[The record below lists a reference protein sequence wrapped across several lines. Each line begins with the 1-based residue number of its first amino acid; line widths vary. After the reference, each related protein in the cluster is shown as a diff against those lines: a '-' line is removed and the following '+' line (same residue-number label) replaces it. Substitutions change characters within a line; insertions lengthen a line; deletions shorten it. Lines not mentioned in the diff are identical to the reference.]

1 MPATSTPTSSL
12 ASSERGR
19 ALTILAAILIMLVV
33 HWLPE
38 PAPIER
44 AGDLIALTPN
54 GKACLAI
61 LAFAITL
68 WVTEAIPFAVTA
80 LFVLLLVP
88 IFGIADY
95 ATTVR
100 AGFGNTLVTFFIGVL
115 FLSTGFTRSGLGTRL
130 VLHML
135 RVVGTRTDRVLLG
148 FLVIGALLSMWITDM
163 AVAAVLLP
171 LGVGILKDAGAQAA
185 AEQLRAGADDLL
197 RLRPPHRRH
206 RDPGRRRRQ
215 SGRGRLP
222 ARAGRGGHLV
232 RALDGLRVPRS
243 AAHDPGL
250 LADPAARVPAGDRPP
265 ADRGARRSTTGSRR
279 SAVRPA
285 WRSGPSRCSPGTIT
299 TWLTTP
305 LLADLSGGL
314 INPPTQAVALGG
326 GLLLFLPGLRVLVWK
341 EAQRDMDWGGVV
353 LIVAGLSLG
362 VMVFETGAAR
372 WLAQVMLGRLA
383 DVPGV
388 LQPFI
393 IVLVVAAL
401 HMLFSSN
408 TVTGAIIMPIL
419 IALAQ
424 DLGLDVWTIAAPAAF
439 TSTLAF
445 ILVTESPTNV
455 LPYSAGYFS
464 IRDMAKVGIV
474 MDLRGGCLRHLSP
487 SWRCGPSAPVRS
499 LRRRNGAVADDAE
512 HALAGGR
519 RPAGWR
525 RDFRGSG
532 NCRNGD
538 ICWKR

>member
-1 MPATSTPTSSL
+1 MTSTPTASL

-19 ALTILAAILIMLVV
+19 ALTILVAILIMLVV
-33 HWLPE
+33 DWLPE
-38 PAPIER
+38 PAPLER
-44 AGDLIALTPN
+44 AGDVIALTPN

-100 AGFGNTLVTFFIGVL
+100 AGFGNPLITFFIGVL

-135 RVVGTRTDRVLLG
+135 RIVGTRTDRVLLG

-171 LGVGILKDAGAQAA
+171 LGVGILKDAGLKPLQSSYGRALMISCAFGPLIGGIGTPAGAGANLAA
-185 AEQLRAGADDLL
+185 VGYLRELAGVEISFARWMAFGFPSAILMIPVCWRILLRAFPPEIDHLPMEQKEIDDRIAALGRPT
-197 RLRPPHRRH
+197 RLEIWT
-206 RDPGRRRRQ
+206 
-215 SGRGRLP
+215 
-222 ARAGRGGHLV
+222 V
-232 RALDGLRVPRS
+232 
-243 AAHDPGL
+243 
-250 LADPAARVPAGDRPP
+250 
-265 ADRGARRSTTGSRR
+265 
-279 SAVRPA
+279 AVFA
-285 WRSGPSRCSPGTIT
+285 GTIT

-305 LLADLSGGL
+305 LLAQWSGGL
-314 INPPTQAVALGG
+314 IDPPTQAVALGG

-388 LQPFI
+388 LQPFV

-474 MDLRGGCLRHLSP
+474 MTFGAAACVTIAIVAVRALGG
-487 SWRCGPSAPVRS
+487 G
-499 LRRRNGAVADDAE
+499 
-512 HALAGGR
+512 
-519 RPAGWR
+519 
-525 RDFRGSG
+525 
-532 NCRNGD
+532 
-538 ICWKR
+538 

>member
-1 MPATSTPTSSL
+1 MTAGPTASL
-12 ASSERGR
+12 AGSERGR
-19 ALTILAAILIMLVV
+19 AATILAALAIMLAV

-38 PAPIER
+38 PEPVER
-44 AGDLIALTPN
+44 AGNLIPLTLD

-88 IFGIADY
+88 VFGIADY
-95 ATTVR
+95 ATVVR
-100 AGFGNTLVTFFIGVL
+100 AGFGNPLITFFIGVL

-135 RVVGTRTDRVLLG
+135 RIVGTRTDRVLLG
-148 FLVIGALLSMWITDM
+148 FLVIGAALSMWITDM

-171 LGVGILKDAGAQAA
+171 LGVGILRDARLEPLRSAYGRALMIACAFGPLIGGIGTPAGAGANLAA
-185 AEQLRAGADDLL
+185 VGYLRELAGVEISFARWRAYGVPAAVLMIPVAWRILLRAF
-197 RLRPPHRRH
+197 PPEI
-206 RDPGRRRRQ
+206 D
-215 SGRGRLP
+215 RLP
-222 ARAGRGGHLV
+222 
-232 RALDGLRVPRS
+232 
-243 AAHDPGL
+243 
-250 LADPAARVPAGDRPP
+250 
-265 ADRGARRSTTGSRR
+265 
-279 SAVRPA
+279 VRPQEIDDRIA
-285 WRSGPSRCSPGTIT
+285 ALGAPSRLEIWTLTVFAGTIAV
-299 TWLTTP
+299 WLTTP
-305 LLADLSGGL
+305 LLAAWSGG
-314 INPPTQAVALGG
+314 IVDPPTQAVALAG
-326 GLLLFLPGLRVLVWK
+326 GLALFLPGLRVLEWK
-341 EAQRDMDWGGVV
+341 QAQRDMDWGGVV

-383 DVPGV
+383 DVPGL
-388 LQPFI
+388 LQPFA

-401 HMLFSSN
+401 HLLFSSN

-424 DLGLDVWTIAAPAAF
+424 DLGLDVWAVAAPAAF

-474 MDLRGGCLRHLSP
+474 MTFGAAACVTLSV
-487 SWRCGPSAPVRS
+487 AAVR
-499 LRRRNGAVADDAE
+499 
-512 HALAGGR
+512 ALAGG
-519 RPAGWR
+519 
-525 RDFRGSG
+525 
-532 NCRNGD
+532 
-538 ICWKR
+538 